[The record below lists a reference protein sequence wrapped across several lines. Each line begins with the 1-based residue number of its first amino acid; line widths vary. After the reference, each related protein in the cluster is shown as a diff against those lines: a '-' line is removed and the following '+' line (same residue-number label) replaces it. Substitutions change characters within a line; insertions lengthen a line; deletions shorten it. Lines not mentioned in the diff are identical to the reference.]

1 MPRGWTHPSV
11 RFYGLLDHEHA
22 EVIEFYPSRHVAETE
37 FAEILRDE
45 PGWVEKL
52 EIVLVDF
59 GGLEP
64 TVATTARGHPPS

>member
-1 MPRGWTHPSV
+1 MTV
-11 RFYGLLDHEHA
+11 RFYGLLDRDHA
-22 EVIEFYPSRHVAETE
+22 EVIEFYLTRHAAERE
-37 FAEILRDE
+37 LAEILADE